1 MITLE
6 ESDLSIK
13 EVIET
18 IENEAKEQKR
28 RFHVIL
34 LGTLGAGLLG
44 NLLTGKGTIRAGEDT
59 IRSGQEFQC
68 HIIL

>member
-1 MITLE
+1 MIILE

-28 RFHVIL
+28 PFHVIL

-44 NLLTGKGTIRAGEDT
+44 NLLTGKDAIRAGEDT
-59 IRSGQEFQC
+59 IRSGQEF
-68 HIIL
+68 